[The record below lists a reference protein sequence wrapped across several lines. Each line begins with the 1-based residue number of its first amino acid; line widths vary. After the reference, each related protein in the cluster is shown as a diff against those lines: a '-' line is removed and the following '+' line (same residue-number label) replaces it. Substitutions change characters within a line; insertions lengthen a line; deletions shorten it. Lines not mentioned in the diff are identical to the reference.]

1 MRVRGFRWVGVETD
15 RVAEMRQFAIDVLG
29 LRVHEHDSENFVELL
44 TADGSRFE
52 LFGPGVGAH
61 EQFGENKVMAGFLV
75 DDIEAARRELEA
87 TGGVTLLGDVET
99 IPSGYS
105 WQHFRAPDGRV
116 YELVMDPLAG

>member
-1 MRVRGFRWVGVETD
+1 VRVRGFRWVGVETE

-29 LRVHEHDSENFVELL
+29 LRINEHDSEEFVELI

-52 LFGPGVGAH
+52 LFGPGVGAP
-61 EQFGENKVMAGFLV
+61 EQFSANKVVAGFLV
-75 DDIEAARRELEA
+75 DDIQAARRELQA
-87 TGGVTLLGDVET
+87 TPGVTLLGDVES